1 MGQSYARKAE
11 GVATVAMPYGEI
23 AERKTATCGHCQR
36 IFYVQPGTD
45 GTSAA
50 GPVQGPALCHRCWS
64 LVCPRCH
71 KHGRCTPW
79 LKQMERIEARGRF
92 LRSAGLE

>member
-11 GVATVAMPYGEI
+11 GVSTVAMPYGEI

-36 IFYVQPGTD
+36 IFYVAPASTKP
-45 GTSAA
+45 AE
-50 GPVQGPALCHRCWS
+50 GPPLCHRCWS

-79 LKQMERIEARGRF
+79 VEQIERIEARGRF